1 MLFNSPVFIF
11 GFLPVFY
18 GVYLWLR
25 RRDLHFI
32 SLLWVLLASL
42 FFYAWWNPRYLPL
55 LLGSIAVNF
64 LAGAAL
70 MRFRHGRRRILVAG
84 IVFNL
89 ALLGYFKYA
98 GFIAE
103 NINALAG
110 TRLQVEVV
118 LPLAISF
125 FTFQQIAF
133 LVDAYRGRVGRLH
146 PLEYAV
152 FVSFFPQLI
161 AGPIVHHGEMMPQF
175 ARRRRQVPAALQAVA
190 ISLFTFG
197 LFKKTIIADGVAP
210 VANAVFARAELAAPL
225 SFAEALL
232 GTLAYTLQLYYD
244 FSGYS
249 EMALGLALFIG
260 IRLPVNFLSPYKSA
274 SIIEFWRRWHITLSR
289 FLRDYLYIP
298 LGGNRRGTLRR
309 HVNLM
314 ITMLLGGLWHGAG
327 WTFVIWGG
335 YHGVLLM
342 LNHGWN
348 RLRQRL
354 GISALPRAPAVFATF
369 LLVMIGWV
377 FFRAESLSGALHVL
391 GALLVPDFGETTVH
405 DVRALLKAGGEG
417 AGYVALLIVGG
428 LAGVLFLPSVVTWHL
443 GVEGKAGFRP
453 GWPALLLVV
462 LMWIVMLYKAGG
474 THEFLYFQ
482 F

>member
-18 GVYLWLR
+18 AVYLWLQR
-25 RRDLHFI
+25 QGLHVT
-32 SLLWVLLASL
+32 SLIWVLVSSL

-55 LLGSIAVNF
+55 LVISMAANYA
-64 LAGAAL
+64 AGVAL
-70 MRFRHGRRRILVAG
+70 MRWRRYRRLLLWAGVA
-84 IVFNL
+84 FNL
-89 ALLGYFKYA
+89 MLLGYFKYA
-98 GFIAE
+98 GFIVE
-103 NINALAG
+103 NVAALAG
-110 TRLQVEVV
+110 TDWHVEVV

-133 LVDAYRGRVGRLH
+133 LADAYQQRVQRVN

-175 ARRRRQVPAALQAVA
+175 ADRRRRLTRAMQAVA

-197 LFKKTIIADGVAP
+197 VFKKAIIADGLAP
-210 VANAVFARAELAAPL
+210 VANAVFAKAEAQVPL
-225 SFAEALL
+225 SAVEALL
-232 GTLAYTLQLYYD
+232 GALAYTLQLYYD

-260 IRLPVNFLSPYKSA
+260 IRLPINFLSPYKSA

-298 LGGNRRGTLRR
+298 LGGNRKGRVRR
-309 HVNLM
+309 YVNLM

-327 WTFVIWGG
+327 WTFVLWGG
-335 YHGVLLM
+335 YHGLLLA

-348 RLRQRL
+348 RLRETL
-354 GISALPRAPAVFATF
+354 GLPAIPRPLAVAITF
-369 LLVMIGWV
+369 MLVMAGWV
-377 FFRAESLSGALHVL
+377 LFRAESVNGALHLMRAILMPETL
-391 GALLVPDFGETTVH
+391 GADLEAI
-405 DVRALLKAGGEG
+405 RALLKTGGESFGYMVLIFAGGL
-417 AGYVALLIVGG
+417 VAVFL
-428 LAGVLFLPSVVTWHL
+428 LPSVVTWHL
-443 GVEGKAGFRP
+443 GVEGRAGFRP
-453 GWPALLLVV
+453 GWWTLTLVL
-462 LMWIVMLYKAGG
+462 LMWGVLLYKAGG

>member
-18 GVYLWLR
+18 VVYLLLSRLR
-25 RRDLHFI
+25 LHFL
-32 SLLWVLLASL
+32 SLLWVLAASL
-42 FFYAWWNPRYLPL
+42 FFYMWWNPRYLPL
-55 LLGSIAVNF
+55 LLSSIVVNYLIGRAL
-64 LAGAAL
+64 LAASGGRKGILAL
-70 MRFRHGRRRILVAG
+70 GV
-84 IVFNL
+84 VFNL

-98 GFIAE
+98 GFLAE
-103 NINALAG
+103 NINA
-110 TRLQVEVV
+110 

-133 LVDAYRGRVGRLH
+133 LVDAHKGRISRLH

-161 AGPIVHHGEMMPQF
+161 AGPIVHHSEMMPQF
-175 ARRRRQVPAALQAVA
+175 AKARRRVPAAMQAVA

-197 LFKKTIIADGVAP
+197 LFKKTIIADGIAP
-210 VANAVFARAELAAPL
+210 VANVIFARAEQQ
-225 SFAEALL
+225 EAMTFMEAFL
-232 GTLAYTLQLYYD
+232 GVLAYTLQLYYD

-260 IRLPVNFLSPYKSA
+260 IRLPVNFLSPYKAA

-298 LGGNRRGTLRR
+298 LGGNRKGRVRR
-309 HVNLM
+309 YLNLM

-335 YHGVLLM
+335 YHGLLLV
-342 LNHGWN
+342 LNHGWARVREVL
-348 RLRQRL
+348 RLPPVPRPAA
-354 GISALPRAPAVFATF
+354 IALTF
-369 LLVMIGWV
+369 TLVMAGWI
-377 FFRAESLSGALHVL
+377 FFRAESLAGALHL
-391 GALLVPDFGETTVH
+391 FQALLWPQQPGLEIS
-405 DVRALLKAGGEG
+405 RLQELLKAGGQG
-417 AGYVALLIVGG
+417 ASFVALTLAGG
-428 LAGVLFLPSVVTWHL
+428 LVGVFALPSVVTWHL
-443 GVEGKAGFRP
+443 GGQGRARFRP
-453 GWPALLLVV
+453 GWPALILVL
-462 LMWIVMLYKAGG
+462 LMWGVILYQAGG